1 MRANAVHGYSTSREV
16 RIVSGRSAFVS
27 RGVGV
32 ALWFGLLLLVSA
44 CIPQVPGAPSGQAA
58 SGSTSGAG
66 TLDRIVQS
74 KQIRVGVVNDNPPYS
89 SVDNSGNLVG
99 YDIDIINAIA
109 QDLGAT
115 PNLVRVDAPGRISGL
130 QAGQLDMT
138 VANFSITP
146 ARALVIDFSQPY
158 LVTHFRLVVTADSP
172 LKTLQDANKSS
183 VTVATPRGATSTDQL
198 QSVLPQ
204 AQLQVLGSIAD
215 VKQALS
221 SGQATAAVFDD
232 TAAPAFLDSQPGK
245 YKLLDGAFPGGDR
258 IGIGMPKGD
267 PEWARWID
275 LWVAQ
280 FNFSGQNAAEFQK
293 WFKGPLPSLN

>member
-1 MRANAVHGYSTSREV
+1 VF
-16 RIVSGRSAFVS
+16 GRSSSWS
-27 RGVGV
+27 RFVGV
-32 ALWFGLLLLVSA
+32 ALTLCVMSVLGA
-44 CIPQVPGAPSGQAA
+44 CNPFAPAA
-58 SGSTSGAG
+58 SGGGQPQAVSGAG
-66 TLDRIVQS
+66 TLDRIIQS

-89 SVDNSGNLVG
+89 YVDNTGNLVG
-99 YDIDIINAIA
+99 YDIDIINMIA
-109 QDLGAT
+109 KDVGAT

-130 QAGQLDMT
+130 QTGQLDMT

-158 LVTHFRLVVTADSP
+158 LVTHFRLVVANDSP
-172 LKTLQDANKSS
+172 LKSLQDANQSS
-183 VTVATPRGATSTDQL
+183 VSVATPRGATSTDQL
-198 QSVLPQ
+198 QAVLPQ

-232 TAAPAFLDSQPGK
+232 TAAPAFLESQPGK

-258 IGIGMPKGD
+258 IGIGVPKGD

-293 WFKGPLPSLN
+293 WFHGPLPSLN

>member
-1 MRANAVHGYSTSREV
+1 M
-16 RIVSGRSAFVS
+16 SGLSGFLL

-32 ALWFGLLLLVSA
+32 APWFGLLLLASA
-44 CIPQVPGAPSGQAA
+44 CIPQVPGASGGQAA

-66 TLDRIVQS
+66 TLDRIIQS

-99 YDIDIINAIA
+99 YDIDIINALA
-109 QDLGAT
+109 KDLGAT
-115 PNLVRVDAPGRISGL
+115 PNLIRVDAPGRISGL

-158 LVTHFRLVVTADSP
+158 LVTHFRLVVAADSP
-172 LKTLQDANKSS
+172 LRSLQDANKSS
-183 VTVATPRGATSTDQL
+183 VSVATPRGATSTDQL
-198 QSVLPQ
+198 QAVLPQ
-204 AQLQVLGSIAD
+204 AQLQVLSSIAD

-258 IGIGMPKGD
+258 IGIGLPKGD
-267 PEWARWID
+267 AEWARWID
-275 LWVAQ
+275 LWIAQ

-293 WFKGPLPSLN
+293 WFNGPLPSLN